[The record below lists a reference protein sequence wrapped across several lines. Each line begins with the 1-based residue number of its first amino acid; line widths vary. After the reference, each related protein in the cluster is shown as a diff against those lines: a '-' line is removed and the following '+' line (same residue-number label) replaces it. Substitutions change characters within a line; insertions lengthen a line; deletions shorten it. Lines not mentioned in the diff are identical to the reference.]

1 MRLYRHL
8 PLVLAIAAALM
19 LLAAGLGTRAGLWT
33 FRTGFTV
40 LKYAAYLGIATTL
53 LAIVALLI
61 PRWRTGH
68 LLSLL
73 VALIVSAAVVYVPWS
88 WRRKARSVPPIHDIS
103 TDTERPPEFVAV
115 LPLRSD
121 APNPP
126 EYAGAEAAAQ
136 QHAAYPDIQPVTL
149 QSQPGAAFRAALA
162 AAGDMGWE
170 IVAADSAGGR
180 IEATATTT
188 WFGFKDDVVIRVEP
202 GPQGSRIDVRS
213 KSRVGGSDVG
223 ANAARI
229 RKYVAKLS
237 ARS

>member
-8 PLVLAIAAALM
+8 PVVLAIVAALM

-53 LAIVALLI
+53 LSLVALAI
-61 PRWRTGH
+61 PRWRSGH
-68 LLSLL
+68 LLPLL

-88 WRRKARSVPPIHDIS
+88 WLRKARSVPPIHDIT

-115 LPLRSD
+115 LPLRAG

-126 EYAGAEAAAQ
+126 EYAGAQAAAQ
-136 QHAAYPDIQPVTL
+136 QRTAYPDIQPVTM
-149 QSQPGAAFRAALA
+149 QAAPAAVFRLAQA
-162 AAGDMGWE
+162 AAEDMGWE

-180 IEATATTT
+180 IEATATTQ
-188 WFGFKDDVVIRVEP
+188 WFGFKDDVVIRIEP
-202 GPQGSRIDVRS
+202 AGQGSRIDVRS
-213 KSRVGGSDVG
+213 KSRVGGGDVG

-229 RKYVAKLS
+229 RKYVAKLRT
-237 ARS
+237 RS

>member
-1 MRLYRHL
+1 MRLYRHF

-19 LLAAGLGTRAGLWT
+19 LLATGLGTRAGLWT

-115 LPLRSD
+115 LPLRAD

-149 QSQPGAAFRAALA
+149 QTQPGAAFRAALA

-229 RKYVAKLS
+229 RKYMAKLS